1 MKNLFLISAICSGL
15 LLTSCNVGVK
25 KDLVSGLNISNDG
38 LSLEDAYLSV
48 NEKKIKDAVPY
59 GSTVTLTVTGIDGF
73 TQKSGKV
80 FPDASILV
88 KNKAGETVASLG
100 GLFDEFASTG
110 LDAAEVKKGLTL
122 SLTCQSPIKMN
133 EEYLCEFALKDRN
146 GKGQIKVSNTLKMQA
161 VEGTNYKPNGLTADG
176 IFYSRNNETSSLN
189 ENTLSGGDELNAYFT
204 GLKGF
209 KEENG
214 KVWIDASV
222 SMQDPS
228 GNSLIEVKDLF
239 AAYDSTGIPV
249 EDAAKLITLTLKTGD
264 KVAAGKDYKAVFS
277 LKDKK
282 GSAALSN
289 EFSFKVR

>member
-1 MKNLFLISAICSGL
+1 MKDLFFLSVICSAFL
-15 LLTSCNVGVK
+15 FSSCNVGVK

-38 LSLEDAYLSV
+38 LSVEEAYLSV
-48 NEKKIKDAVPY
+48 DNKKIKDAVPY
-59 GSTVTLTVTGIDGF
+59 GSTVTLTVTGVEGLI
-73 TQKSGKV
+73 QKNGKV

-88 KNKAGETVASLG
+88 KNKKGETVASLG

-110 LDAAEVKKGLTL
+110 LDAADVKKGLTL

-133 EEYLCEFALKDRN
+133 EEYLCEFELKDRN
-146 GKGQIKVSNTLKMQA
+146 SKGQIKVSNTLKMQA

-189 ENTLSGGDELNAYFT
+189 ENTLSAGDQLNAYFT

-222 SMQDPS
+222 SMQDLS
-228 GNSLIEVKDLF
+228 GNPLIEVKDLF
-239 AAYDSTGIPV
+239 AAYDSTGIAL

-264 KVAAGKDYKAVFS
+264 KVNSGKDYKAIFS

-282 GSAALSN
+282 GDAALSN
-289 EFSFKVR
+289 EFNFKVR